1 MTRTPYPHIV
11 KVEGVCGGEAI
22 IEGTRIAVWHV
33 VGYYYK
39 VGMSVEEILAEW
51 DYLTPAQVFSA
62 LAYYHD
68 NREEIERVRRLNSY
82 EYWQEHGGYGVARPA
97 ETVSE

>member
-1 MTRTPYPHIV
+1 MSSQAKKTLTPYPHIV

-22 IEGTRIAVWHV
+22 IEDTRIAVWHV

-39 VGMSVEEILAEW
+39 VGMSVEEILADW

-68 NREEIERVRRLNSY
+68 HKDEVDRAREKNSY
-82 EYWQEHGGYGVARPA
+82 DSWLEHHAHA
-97 ETVSE
+97 AI

>member
-1 MTRTPYPHIV
+1 M

-22 IEGTRIAVWHV
+22 IEGTRIAVWHI
-33 VGYYYK
+33 VGYYYRA
-39 VGMSVEEILAEW
+39 GLSVEEILADW

-68 NREEIERVRRLNSY
+68 NRKEIDRVRRENSY
-82 EYWQEHGGYGVARPA
+82 EYWLEQPVGWVERS
-97 ETVSE
+97 ETQRMLEASE

>member
-1 MTRTPYPHIV
+1 MSKNGKTLYCTSYPHIV

-33 VGYYYK
+33 VDYYYK
-39 VGMSVEEILAEW
+39 VGMSVDEIVADW
-51 DYLTPAQVFSA
+51 DNLTFSQVFSA

-68 NREEIERVRRLNSY
+68 NRKEIDLVRQENSY
-82 EYWQEHGGYGVARPA
+82 EHWQERYTHAKA
-97 ETVSE
+97 